1 MYAPFAVMFTKAKSC
16 LKTTNAPCAAS
27 APISLK
33 KLSKSRIPR
42 QNAA

>member
-27 APISLK
+27 APTSSK
-33 KLSKSRIPR
+33 KK
-42 QNAA
+42 QNNLLNNH